1 MIASDWIVLS
11 LVFRLRAAI
20 LQQFGFVAR
29 GAAPRPVSPARLKKA
44 TEAAVID
51 EAKFMQRNGGGFARE
66 RAMAPPFEKSHDFAR
81 PSELGATSSEVRS

>member
-1 MIASDWIVLS
+1 
-11 LVFRLRAAI
+11 
-20 LQQFGFVAR
+20 
-29 GAAPRPVSPARLKKA
+29 
-44 TEAAVID
+44 VID